1 MAIDSTSAAPLQ
13 PAAAPD
19 GVRAAQRAFFQTA
32 RGVVDPAPPAEP
44 VKAAAPARAAAPA
57 AVAASAPA
65 EPSRNL
71 RPGSLIDVR
80 V

>member
-13 PAAAPD
+13 PASAPD

-32 RGVVDPAPPAEP
+32 RGVVEPALPPELTEAA
-44 VKAAAPARAAAPA
+44 AAAPIVATAPA
-57 AVAASAPA
+57 ERA

-71 RPGSLIDVR
+71 RPGSLIDLR

>member
-13 PAAAPD
+13 PASAPD
-19 GVRAAQRAFFQTA
+19 GLRAAQRAFFQTA
-32 RGVVDPAPPAEP
+32 RGVVDPDPPAEP
-44 VKAAAPARAAAPA
+44 VKAAPAQATPLAV
-57 AVAASAPA
+57 VAANAPA